1 MQRGF
6 ATDQTRGIMPF
17 GRKFRNPSFRVA
29 KALGSELG
37 LRMPWM
43 QFLRAVLIVNHLPIT
58 AELG

>member
-1 MQRGF
+1 
-6 ATDQTRGIMPF
+6 MPF